1 MVLSDTGVTKGWQRN
16 QMPAYG
22 DAVTV
27 KFWYG
32 SISIL
37 GVHTGD
43 LADTVCGR
51 QKAAVLGRD
60 TGKALLLITLPQC
73 LPRWFPAV
81 KKKSFCLKSK
91 DIFSH
96 FSHARSLL
104 QRKKLQFLWKWGCG
118 WKVRGKGSKKK
129 NCLNCSNLSSLGDW
143 CVSFIS
149 QETGVATTPELAP
162 DFTLLVCKISITALR
177 T

>member
-27 KFWYG
+27 KFWYW

-43 LADTVCGR
+43 LADTVCGC

-96 FSHARSLL
+96 FSHACSLL

-129 NCLNCSNLSSLGDW
+129 KTALIAATCPQWEIDVSALSLRKLVSPPLLNLHRILHSW
-143 CVSFIS
+143 CV
-149 QETGVATTPELAP
+149 
-162 DFTLLVCKISITALR
+162 K
-177 T
+177 

>member
-1 MVLSDTGVTKGWQRN
+1 MVLSDIGVTKGWQRN

-27 KFWYG
+27 KFWYW

-37 GVHTGD
+37 GVHMGD
-43 LADTVCGR
+43 LADTVCGH

-60 TGKALLLITLPQC
+60 TGKALFLVTLPQC

-81 KKKSFCLKSK
+81 KKNP
-91 DIFSH
+91 I
-96 FSHARSLL
+96 A
-104 QRKKLQFLWKWGCG
+104 
-118 WKVRGKGSKKK
+118 WKVRIFFLTSPMHVHCFSVRSSSSFGNEVVDERFGARGGKKK
-129 NCLNCSNLSSLGDW
+129 FLNCSNLSSVGDW
-143 CVSFIS
+143 CVSFIC
-149 QETGVATTPELAP
+149 QETDGVGNTPELAP
-162 DFTLLVCKISITALR
+162 DFTLLVCKISITALH